1 MNGASDAQKIVRV
14 MVRADPTQLEQ
25 VIMNLVINAR
35 DAIETNG
42 DITIEIGRVEFDAET
57 GRLHAN
63 ALPGLYAMIAVTD
76 TGRGMSSA
84 TQERIFE
91 PFFTTKEVGKGSG
104 LGLAT
109 VYGIVA
115 QLEGWIEVASA
126 VNHGTTLSIFL
137 PVSEEKA
144 EPVRSTNATDL
155 RGGDETILVVEDEPA
170 VREIMTQV
178 LRHHGYDVIE
188 AGDGREAI
196 GMWSERGR

>member
-1 MNGASDAQKIVRV
+1 MN
-14 MVRADPTQLEQ
+14 P
-25 VIMNLVINAR
+25 
-35 DAIETNG
+35 ET
-42 DITIEIGRVEFDAET
+42 I
-57 GRLHAN
+57 
-63 ALPGLYAMIAVTD
+63 
-76 TGRGMSSA
+76 S
-84 TQERIFE
+84 RIFE

-196 GMWSERGR
+196 GMWSERGREVDLLVTDIVMPNGMKGNVLADQLKAEKADLKVIYSSGYTADFATAAAPLNERISFLEKPYKPEVLVRAVRDCLDN